1 MQMRRGMRLQLIKV
15 KEVSESAKSEIQVVL
30 NANYT

>member
-1 MQMRRGMRLQLIKV
+1 MQMRRGMCLQLIKG
-15 KEVSESAKSEIQVVL
+15 KEVSESAKSEIQVVP